1 MAKYLLLST
10 LIFLPLVIEPA
21 TIPPPLHN
29 QLGTTIFGASVLGG
43 PQTTERNIVDP
54 AWPGATIDRLTY
66 EMEFGFVSISYLF
79 HAANPNGW
87 LMIYH
92 EGHDR
97 DFVARKG
104 VIDRLLAE
112 GFDVAALDMPLTG
125 RNNQPTVCL
134 PVQGCVKFFTHSQF
148 ALLQPSQGTALR
160 FFLEP
165 VIATQNGPGRN
176 YEHIAMMGL
185 SGGGWTT
192 TLAAALDER
201 IEASFPV
208 AGSLPMRVHT
218 KRDAGDWEQML
229 QGIAHM
235 VSYEDLY
242 VLATSNGRRQ
252 MQVLNLHDP
261 CCFSNDG
268 SAYRDEVGE
277 ATGGRWS
284 LFVDEQQRTHDISPA
299 AMEKIIN
306 SFVSRETNGW

>member
-29 QLGTTIFGASVLGG
+29 QLASTIFGASVLDG
-43 PQTTERNIVDP
+43 PQKVERNIYDP
-54 AWPGATIDRLTY
+54 AWPGAVIDRLTY

-79 HAANPNGW
+79 HAPNPNGW

-97 DFVARKG
+97 DFIARKG

-125 RNNQPTVCL
+125 RNNQPTICL
-134 PVQGCVKFFTHSQF
+134 PVQGCVKFFTHNQF

-160 FFLEP
+160 FFLE
-165 VIATQNGPGRN
+165 PGRN

-208 AGSLPMRVHT
+208 AGSLPMRTHT
-218 KRDAGDWEQML
+218 KRDVGDWEQML
-229 QGIAHM
+229 PGISL
-235 VSYEDLY
+235 SYEDLY
-242 VLATSNGRRQ
+242 VMATSPSTGSTGSPTSSKGGRRQ

-261 CCFSNDG
+261 CCFANDG
-268 SAYRDEVGE
+268 SSYRDAVG
-277 ATGGRWS
+277 AAAGGQWS
-284 LFVDEQQRTHDISPA
+284 LFVDEQQLTHDIGPQA
-299 AMEKIIN
+299 LEKIIN
-306 SFVSRETNGW
+306 SFGP